1 MPVDKNLGLGNEI
14 SKRENY
20 LKRVAEKVAKRYAE
34 IPEVWSRAYEYQEMV
49 KEAAKT
55 SDEIAQYLEW
65 GAVDYY
71 NTILN
76 APSTPKTYV

>member
-1 MPVDKNLGLGNEI
+1 MG
-14 SKRENY
+14 
-20 LKRVAEKVAKRYAE
+20 EKVAKRYAE
-34 IPEVWSRAYEYQEMV
+34 FPEVWSRAYEYQEMV

-65 GAVDYY
+65 GSGDFY

-76 APSTPKTYV
+76 APSV

>member
-55 SDEIAQYLEW
+55 SD
-65 GAVDYY
+65 
-71 NTILN
+71 
-76 APSTPKTYV
+76 